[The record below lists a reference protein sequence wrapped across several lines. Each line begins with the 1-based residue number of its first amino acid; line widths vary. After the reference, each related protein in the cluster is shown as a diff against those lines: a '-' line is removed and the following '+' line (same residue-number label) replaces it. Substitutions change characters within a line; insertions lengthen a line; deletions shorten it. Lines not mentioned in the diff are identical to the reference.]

1 MEQNDAFKKRKDI
14 MSRRILLRYLD
25 FKLPFDDYTD
35 DCDYQLGGDI
45 IQNGNPV
52 AIYSRKFISA
62 Q

>member
-1 MEQNDAFKKRKDI
+1 
-14 MSRRILLRYLD
+14 MSRRILLQYID

-45 IQNGNPV
+45 MQNGNTV
-52 AIYSRKFISA
+52 DIYSRKFISA